1 METTE
6 TQNGHHWS
14 LTLLGMA
21 LIVMF
26 AYYGESVLA
35 VLFFAILL
43 SFMLSPVVQ
52 ALEYLRLPRALAAL
66 ISVVALL
73 AVLYGITVAS
83 YNQALIF
90 ADNVPKY
97 SQKIRSVLRPFQQ
110 DAERIEKT
118 GEAVGEPEPSNVVP
132 VRQVKSWSEVLT
144 HGAGTVTDIVLAASF
159 IPFLAYFLLTW
170 QSHARSATVMLFPL
184 HHRNTAFVTLGL
196 IGKML
201 QSFIVGNLLI
211 GLLISGASVAIFGL
225 LHVPFFYFVGFLSGF
240 LSLVPYLGIVLAMVP
255 PILVGLGQLEPGDL
269 VIVVLCVVGLHLF
282 ALNVLYPKLLGSRL
296 RINPLAVTHR
306 AAVLGSGLGRRRTGA
321 RHPNHG
327 RDQDCLRPR
336 RVDETICGLAGRVE
350 TVSPPRR
357 RRRRENPSEQRSA
370 GWNHRARD
378 LAWYC
383 RRHQ

>member
-52 ALEYLRLPRALAAL
+52 ALEYLHLPRALAAL

-73 AVLYGITVAS
+73 AALYGITVAS
-83 YNQALIF
+83 YNQAIIF

-97 SQKIRSVLRPFQQ
+97 SQKIRSILRPFQQ
-110 DAERIEKT
+110 DAEKLERT
-118 GEAVGEPEPSNVVP
+118 GEAVGEPDAKNVVP

-144 HGAGTVTDIVLAASF
+144 HGAGTLTDIVLAASF
-159 IPFLAYFLLTW
+159 VPFLAYFLLTW
-170 QSHARSATVMLFPL
+170 HSHARSATVMLFPL

-240 LSLVPYLGIVLAMVP
+240 LSLVPYLGIVLAMGP
-255 PILVGLGQLEPGDL
+255 PILVGLGQLE
-269 VIVVLCVVGLHLF
+269 
-282 ALNVLYPKLLGSRL
+282 
-296 RINPLAVTHR
+296 
-306 AAVLGSGLGRRRTGA
+306 
-321 RHPNHG
+321 
-327 RDQDCLRPR
+327 
-336 RVDETICGLAGRVE
+336 AGI
-350 TVSPPRR
+350 S
-357 RRRRENPSEQRSA
+357 
-370 GWNHRARD
+370 
-378 LAWYC
+378 
-383 RRHQ
+383 